1 MATNWSQENCDGST
15 VVEREAAR
23 YMRVR
28 CDALASAP
36 TPQNDRISTNRAEA
50 ELPPAAGN
58 TPWKSRFIGWDV
70 MLAVLAAV
78 MIFFLLDVVSF
89 GILSSAV
96 TVAGIV
102 AAVGLG
108 HYLLWGRV
116 FGRRVVREGQRVEAQ
131 DRELETS
138 GTKAPDDFLLA
149 LNDRQRKE
157 LLQLI
162 EHSLPAATAGDG
174 SEDGSAIRREL
185 QDTIRMYGA

>member
-1 MATNWSQENCDGST
+1 
-15 VVEREAAR
+15 
-23 YMRVR
+23 MRVHD
-28 CDALASAP
+28 DALAPRP
-36 TPQNDRISTNRAEA
+36 TPQHDRISTNRAEA
-50 ELPPAAGN
+50 ETVPAGGN
-58 TPWKSRFIGWDV
+58 TRWKPQFIGWDV

-78 MIFFLLDVVSF
+78 MLFFLLDVVSF

-116 FGRRVVREGQRVEAQ
+116 LGRGVVRERQRVEAQ
-131 DRELETS
+131 NRGPETS
-138 GTKAPDDFLLA
+138 GTNAPDEFLLA

-162 EHSLPAATAGDG
+162 EHSLPAATGG
-174 SEDGSAIRREL
+174 ERSEDGSAIRREL
-185 QDTIRMYGA
+185 QDAIRMYGA